1 MLTIVIS
8 GDNPVASPSYVNS
21 IIGVVIVLAVLSA
34 MWSTITGF
42 IGSITGDGPEA
53 ALAGLIPFFI
63 VLGLV
68 LMIISGALKK
78 GKGL

>member
-1 MLTIVIS
+1 M
-8 GDNPVASPSYVNS
+8 ASPSYVNS

-34 MWSTITGF
+34 MWGTITGF
-42 IGSITGDGPEA
+42 VTNLTGDGPEA
-53 ALAGLIPFFI
+53 ALAGLIPLFI

>member
-1 MLTIVIS
+1 M
-8 GDNPVASPSYVNS
+8 ASPSYVNS
-21 IIGVVIVLAVLSA
+21 IIGVVVVLAVLSA

-42 IGSITGDGPEA
+42 ITNLTGDGPEA

>member
-1 MLTIVIS
+1 M
-8 GDNPVASPSYVNS
+8 ASTNYVNT

-34 MWSTITGF
+34 MWPTITGF
-42 IGSITGDGPEA
+42 ITSISGTDGGPEA

-68 LMIISGALKK
+68 LMIIAGALKK

>member
-1 MLTIVIS
+1 M
-8 GDNPVASPSYVNS
+8 ASPSYVNS
-21 IIGVVIVLAVLSA
+21 IIGVVVVLAVLSA

-42 IGSITGDGPEA
+42 ITNLTGDGPEA

-63 VLGLV
+63 VLGIV

>member
-1 MLTIVIS
+1 MAY
-8 GDNPVASPSYVNS
+8 NSYVNT
-21 IIGVVIVLAVLSA
+21 IIGVVIVLAVLSV
-34 MWSTITGF
+34 MWPTITGF
-42 IGSITGDGPEA
+42 IGSITGEGPEA

-68 LMIISGALKK
+68 LAIISGALRK

>member
-1 MLTIVIS
+1 M
-8 GDNPVASPSYVNS
+8 ASVNYVNS
-21 IIGVVIVLAVLSA
+21 IIGVVVVLAVLSA
-34 MWSTITGF
+34 MWPTITGF
-42 IGSITGDGPEA
+42 IGGFTGDGPEA

-68 LMIISGALKK
+68 LMIITGALKK

>member
-1 MLTIVIS
+1 MTS
-8 GDNPVASPSYVNS
+8 ANYVHS

-42 IGSITGDGPEA
+42 IDSFTGTGPEV

-63 VLGLV
+63 VLGVV
-68 LMIISGALKK
+68 LMIIAGALKK

>member
-1 MLTIVIS
+1 M
-8 GDNPVASPSYVNS
+8 ASHNYVNS

-34 MWSTITGF
+34 MWPTITGF
-42 IGSITGDGPEA
+42 IGGITGDGPEA

>member
-1 MLTIVIS
+1 M
-8 GDNPVASPSYVNS
+8 ASPSYVNS

-42 IGSITGDGPEA
+42 ITSITGDGPEA

-63 VLGLV
+63 VLGIV